1 MWHDFLPASYKVMRI
16 LDVVIPCFNES
27 ENFSHLVRE
36 CKEVTSASDGKI
48 GFILVNNGSTDIP
61 NLSYF
66 KMVEGE
72 ESINYINLETNQGYG
87 GGILAGLGLSKAQFI
102 GWTHADFQIP
112 LNHLLDF
119 LPLLESDAVF
129 IKGHRKRRKFRD
141 KFFSVNM
148 SIFETLLFGK
158 LLTEI
163 NAQPTVMSREVYALW
178 KNPPL
183 DFSLDLFA
191 MVTARYGKTRIR
203 RLPVH
208 YLDRRF
214 GNSSWNTGLI
224 SKIRFSKRTIKY
236 SLKLRA
242 QILGK

>member
-1 MWHDFLPASYKVMRI
+1 
-16 LDVVIPCFNES
+16 
-27 ENFSHLVRE
+27 
-36 CKEVTSASDGKI
+36 
-48 GFILVNNGSTDIP
+48 
-61 NLSYF
+61 
-66 KMVEGE
+66 
-72 ESINYINLETNQGYG
+72 
-87 GGILAGLGLSKAQFI
+87 
-102 GWTHADFQIP
+102 
-112 LNHLLDF
+112 
-119 LPLLESDAVF
+119 
-129 IKGHRKRRKFRD
+129 
-141 KFFSVNM
+141 M
-148 SIFETLLFGK
+148 SIFETLLFGR